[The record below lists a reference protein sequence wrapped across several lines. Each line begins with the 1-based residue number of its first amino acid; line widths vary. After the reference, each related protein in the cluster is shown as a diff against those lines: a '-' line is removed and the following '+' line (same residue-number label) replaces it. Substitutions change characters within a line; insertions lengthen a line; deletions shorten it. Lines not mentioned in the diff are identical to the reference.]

1 MIHKTGVSK
10 RESKKFTREVK
21 LAEVTMANIP
31 E

>member
-10 RESKKFTREVK
+10 RESKKFMREVK